1 MAKKTKTWAEKYV
14 TRTQPEI
21 KRIDKPFADIPA
33 GGLMLIATPAIIEAY
48 LREIPAGK
56 TVSLSD
62 LRKDLAH
69 QYNAEYTC
77 PVTTGIFLRI
87 VAEAGW
93 DRYLAGAPIEQ
104 MAPFWRVMDA
114 KSPAAKKLRCG
125 AAFIAAQRA
134 QEARL

>member
-14 TRTQPEI
+14 TRTRPEV
-21 KRIDKPFADIPA
+21 KRIDKAFADIPE
-33 GGLMLIATPAIIEAY
+33 GGLMLIATPAIIEEY

-56 TVSLSD
+56 TVSLSV

-69 QYNAEYTC
+69 QYDAEYTC

-93 DRYLAGAPIEQ
+93 DRYLAGEPIERL
-104 MAPFWRVMDA
+104 APFWRVIEP

-125 AAFIAAQRA
+125 AAFI
-134 QEARL
+134 EARRAGEAR